1 LRIGRLTGPPN
12 EIIGVARNVRS
23 RRVDAPPDPEVY
35 VSFDQ
40 NPTPSLTMMLR
51 ASGDPVTLSNQIRST
66 MADITPYVALTMRS
80 FDEVV
85 TNATRQSGLLSWLS
99 VIFGGLAAALA
110 ILGIYSV
117 MSYTVAQRER
127 ELAIRA
133 AVGAPRST
141 LLSMVLREG
150 LILSAAGI
158 AAGVVISLFA
168 SGLLRSLL
176 YEVSANDPVVF
187 IGSAVGLA
195 AIALA
200 GYLIPA
206 ARASRVEPV
215 VALRSE

>member
-1 LRIGRLTGPPN
+1 
-12 EIIGVARNVRS
+12 
-23 RRVDAPPDPEVY
+23 
-35 VSFDQ
+35 
-40 NPTPSLTMMLR
+40 MMLR
-51 ASGDPVTLSNQIRST
+51 ANGDPIALSNQIRST
-66 MADITPYVALTMRS
+66 MANITPYVALTLRS

-133 AVGAPRST
+133 AVGATRST

-150 LILSAAGI
+150 VILSAAGI
-158 AAGVVISLFA
+158 AAGAVISLFA
-168 SGLLRSLL
+168 SGLLRNLL
-176 YEVSANDPVVF
+176 YEVSTNDPVVF

-215 VALRSE
+215 TALRSE